1 MNIFLLCVI
10 IAYALGIGFLLG
22 ASACMY
28 SVKHP
33 SEKLEVLDEK
43 MPPAMRLVVLIASP
57 IFAIVWMIFEFFHGT
72 ED

>member
-33 SEKLEVLDEK
+33 SEKLEVFDDK
-43 MPPAMRLVVLIASP
+43 MRI
-57 IFAIVWMIFEFFHGT
+57 T
-72 ED
+72 